1 MKRGD
6 MNQPS
11 IKKNY
16 IYRLAYEILN
26 LIVPFITA
34 PYISR
39 ILGAEGIGIYSYTG
53 SVMSYFTLAAAL
65 GTSSY
70 GTREIAR
77 CRINKK

>member
-39 ILGAEGIGIYSYTG
+39 ILGAEGIGIYS
-53 SVMSYFTLAAAL
+53 
-65 GTSSY
+65 
-70 GTREIAR
+70 
-77 CRINKK
+77 